1 MNTVKKIIIF
11 VVAIFITVHAFTF
24 NSFALAGA
32 PVIAAEEITTVL
44 QTALIGSGLYTESD
58 LEGKSYLELNELL
71 KDGINGGQID
81 PKKEMIYYR
90 NPGEKLKFSIM
101 EAMVDPKFQSE
112 IGAKNASIA
121 KISDNALSYWFNYM
135 IENGGDL
142 HDFIFPT
149 YVEPDFD
156 LNGYGAVYNQYDD
169 GGKLSYRVYCEYI
182 DIKTASYGSCYY
194 LEHILRQEWY
204 NNGKLSSFQEYSESS
219 CISQSFDTRL
229 YSTVN
234 GDVRLEDGTQ
244 LETGAETIPVIGEVD
259 GTQVTPD
266 MLNPDGTVTIDGTT
280 YYPKDFIDWDKFKDP
295 AIIDLLN
302 EILKAIENVPVIDN
316 SQTDIGE
323 IDADVT
329 LPSELSDF
337 STPGLI
343 NVFTFCLPYD
353 FIRGMRLFSAEPE
366 IPHFETEIKIPAFL
380 NVPAQTWKFEIDFK
394 EFEPLAKITRWISL
408 ISFIYCLILLTPKIA
423 KGA

>member
-266 MLNPDGTVTIDGTT
+266 MLNPD
-280 YYPKDFIDWDKFKDP
+280 
-295 AIIDLLN
+295 
-302 EILKAIENVPVIDN
+302 
-316 SQTDIGE
+316 
-323 IDADVT
+323 
-329 LPSELSDF
+329 
-337 STPGLI
+337 
-343 NVFTFCLPYD
+343 
-353 FIRGMRLFSAEPE
+353 
-366 IPHFETEIKIPAFL
+366 
-380 NVPAQTWKFEIDFK
+380 
-394 EFEPLAKITRWISL
+394 
-408 ISFIYCLILLTPKIA
+408 
-423 KGA
+423 